1 MIRSME
7 SLYQMRY
14 YRQKTVDTLRTNI
27 KKLKQ
32 EKKVFMDSPE
42 GKAYK
47 KRLYKESGYQEQY
60 REKNKERIKEYQ
72 KEYQLVYGTI

>member
-1 MIRSME
+1 M
-7 SLYQMRY
+7 
-14 YRQKTVDTLRTNI
+14 DTLRTNI
-27 KKLKQ
+27 KKLK
-32 EKKVFMDSPE
+32 PE

-60 REKNKERIKEYQ
+60 REKNKERIKQYQ